1 MKEKLLFVTKG
12 GEDCD
17 KSFSYMLELA
27 KTLDAGVA
35 VLMVYSKRAM
45 ESFEDVMAAAT
56 FAEAGDIETMRE
68 LMHGQEK
75 EIKQTAEKKVK
86 EFSEKCRGADI
97 DFSSEIKTG
106 EAIQVIKDFLKSKPG
121 IDMILLSPNLSGDK
135 KLLDI
140 RKMLKNITK
149 PIVTIMAAPP
159 EAEAEA

>member
-17 KSFSYMLELA
+17 KGFPYVLELA
-27 KTLDAGVA
+27 KTMNAGMA

-45 ESFEDVMAAAT
+45 ETFEDVMAAAA

-68 LMHGQEK
+68 LMHGQKK
-75 EIKQTAEKKVK
+75 EIKQTAEEKIN
-86 EFSEKCRGADI
+86 EFSERCMDANI
-97 DFSSEIKTG
+97 DFSSEVKAG
-106 EAIQVIKDFLKSKPG
+106 EAIQVIKDFLKDRPS
-121 IDMILLSPNLSGDK
+121 IDMVLLSPNLSDDK

-149 PIVTIMAAPP
+149 PIVTIMAVR
-159 EAEAEA
+159 AEA